1 MAWNGKE
8 RKKKSIK
15 RSDFMA
21 KDDYFVFVYK
31 VLSYL
36 YDCLK
41 GKKVL
46 DFEYLTPLTKDFP
59 IEEDYFN
66 YIIENLY
73 KEGYIDG
80 VVLVPILGEVQNKV
94 KYTNSL
100 QITPKGIEYLID
112 NSMMEKAK
120 GFLKT
125 IKETV
130 PGL

>member
-1 MAWNGKE
+1 
-8 RKKKSIK
+8 
-15 RSDFMA
+15 MA